1 MTNRQEALLA
11 SVAERYIAAAEPV
24 SSKFLEKR
32 GFFGLKSAT
41 IRSEMNE
48 LETDGYLTHP
58 YTSGGR
64 IPTDKGYRYFV
75 DNLIGVKLSFT
86 PLGLRTGKRKAQN
99 EKDRKEI
106 KSAIAASGYSPHQIN
121 KSVAQ
126 ILSELS
132 DNLVITNIMEEDDFC
147 KVGLASLFE
156 MPDFR
161 EFDKMFRL
169 TSFFDEFEDMFS
181 QLIKR
186 MDADAA
192 ETDGLRIFIGR
203 ENPVRDIRD
212 ETAMFAKYDLPQ
224 GYTGSLTLIGP
235 TRMDY
240 EKNIGLI
247 KYTTRELN
255 KLAQKI

>member
-1 MTNRQEALLA
+1 MTVRQEALLA
-11 SVAERYIAAAEPV
+11 SVAERYIASAEAV

-48 LETDGYLTHP
+48 LEADGYLTHP

-75 DNLIGVKLSFT
+75 DNLIS
-86 PLGLRTGKRKAQN
+86 GKHKTKS
-99 EKDRKEI
+99 EKGKKEI
-106 KSAIAASGYSPHQIN
+106 KNAIAAGGYDPHQIN
-121 KSVAQ
+121 KNVAQ

-147 KVGLASLFE
+147 KVGLAGLFE

-169 TSFFDEFEDMFS
+169 TNFFDEFEGIFN
-181 QLIKR
+181 QIIGR
-186 MDADAA
+186 IFADVADPSA
-192 ETDGLRIFIGR
+192 ELKIFIGR
-203 ENPVRDIRD
+203 ENPVKDIRD
-212 ETAMFAKYDLPQ
+212 ETVMFTKYNLPRDC
-224 GYTGSLTLIGP
+224 TGTLTLVGP

-247 KYTTRELN
+247 RYTTQELN
-255 KLAQKI
+255 KLAQRT

>member
-1 MTNRQEALLA
+1 MLTMRQEALLA
-11 SVAERYIAAAEPV
+11 SVAERYIASAEAV

-48 LETDGYLTHP
+48 LETDGYLTHT

-75 DNLIGVKLSFT
+75 DNLISEKHKTKS
-86 PLGLRTGKRKAQN
+86 

-106 KSAIAASGYSPHQIN
+106 KNAIAAGGYDPHQIN
-121 KSVAQ
+121 KNVAQ

-147 KVGLASLFE
+147 KVGLAGLFE

-169 TSFFDEFEDMFS
+169 TNFFDEFENIFG
-181 QLIKR
+181 QLAEKIF
-186 MDADAA
+186 ADV
-192 ETDGLRIFIGR
+192 EDFHIMIGR

-212 ETAMFAKYDLPQ
+212 ETVMFTKYNLPRD
-224 GYTGSLTLIGP
+224 YTGTLTLVGP

-240 EKNIGLI
+240 QRNIGLI
-247 KYTTRELN
+247 KFTKDELN
-255 KLAQKI
+255 KLAKRI